1 MSFDGIAVSRLLWKS
16 KRPTLF
22 MTFPSRSSEFTIK
35 MSIHKKFVKHITQK
49 SAKNHRNKND
59 GTKSRQNVQFY
70 SFCHPIHV
78 QTSVRFKM
86 LYVYRAFMSKLY
98 AIQAFRLGLI
108 SKTER

>member
-1 MSFDGIAVSRLLWKS
+1 MEIEAPHIIYDFSLTFIRIYHKNEYSRK
-16 KRPTLF
+16 
-22 MTFPSRSSEFTIK
+22 
-35 MSIHKKFVKHITQK
+35 VHITQK

-59 GTKSRQNVQFY
+59 RTKSRQNVQFY
-70 SFCHPIHV
+70 SFYHPIHV